1 MSFTRFHDDP
11 CRIVKQQQESTDQGK
26 WRLKAINWFD
36 FEDVAQI
43 VKTHI
48 FKMWN
53 FWDQERPLEPW
64 VSRIASH
71 QIKNI
76 VRTNYTNYVKP
87 CMSCPHNLG
96 DNLCSLTQSGQ
107 QNSSCLLYAKWTK
120 SKRQGYGVKMPLAM
134 ENHQQEIDLF
144 TDSGVDFDASI
155 KKLNEVLKKELS
167 AEHYQVY
174 MMLFFEESS
183 EDDVAKYMGYKT
195 SEKNRTAGY
204 KQIKNL
210 KKMLKE
216 KVQNII
222 AKNDII
228 L

>member
-1 MSFTRFHDDP
+1 
-11 CRIVKQQQESTDQGK
+11 
-26 WRLKAINWFD
+26 
-36 FEDVAQI
+36 
-43 VKTHI
+43 
-48 FKMWN
+48 
-53 FWDQERPLEPW
+53 
-64 VSRIASH
+64 
-71 QIKNI
+71 
-76 VRTNYTNYVKP
+76 
-87 CMSCPHNLG
+87 
-96 DNLCSLTQSGQ
+96 
-107 QNSSCLLYAKWTK
+107 
-120 SKRQGYGVKMPLAM
+120 M

-155 KKLNEVLKKELS
+155 EKLNAILKKELS
-167 AEHYQVY
+167 SEHYQVY
-174 MMLFFEESS
+174 MMLFFEDSS